1 MKPTPVKFPAG
12 VSFCRRLNQKPA
24 NACRIGPNPFTP
36 RNIFQKRTIIRRS
49 VIFPKKAACLFGQ
62 AVVSLSCG
70 TSL

>member
-1 MKPTPVKFPAG
+1 MKTTPVKFPAG

-24 NACRIGPNPFTP
+24 NACHIGQNPPAP
-36 RNIFQKRTIIRRS
+36 RNIYQKRTIIRRS
-49 VIFPKKAACLFGQ
+49 VIFPKKAAGLFGQ